1 MKILVKSDVYNI
13 CKRVKKFDC
22 SYRLVYDTM
31 SKKYQIYS
39 TNLGVAVELVGGVP
53 LSYVCQIP
61 YTELDVRVIGYLRS
75 TSVENIESII
85 KKIDDENQR
94 VERQEESKI
103 IQRSLEIAEN
113 KLRQLT

>member
-13 CKRVKKFDC
+13 NKRIKKFDS
-22 SYRLVYDTM
+22 SYRLVYDIM

-39 TNLGVAVELVGGVP
+39 TNLGVAVELICGVP
-53 LSYVCQIP
+53 LSYVCEIP
-61 YTELDVRVIGYLRS
+61 YAELDVRAIQHLYD

-85 KKIDDENQR
+85 EKIDDENLRLEHQS
-94 VERQEESKI
+94 ESKA
-103 IQRSLEIAEN
+103 IQQSLEIAEN